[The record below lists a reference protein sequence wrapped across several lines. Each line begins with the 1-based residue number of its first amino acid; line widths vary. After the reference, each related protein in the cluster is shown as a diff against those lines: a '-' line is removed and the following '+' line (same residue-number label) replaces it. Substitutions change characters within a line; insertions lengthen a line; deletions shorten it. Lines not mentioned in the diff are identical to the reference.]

1 LNRRQSL
8 RHVVGAIGAAALPT
22 VAANVDPAAVT
33 APVRAFYDTLQGVMR
48 RAKALG
54 VQGRYD
60 VLAPVIPATF
70 DVAAMTRIAVG
81 VTWSSIPVAQQAAL
95 VDAFGRMTT
104 ATYANRF
111 DGYSGERFDVDPEVE
126 TRRSGSVVH
135 TRLVQSSGIPIP
147 LDYLMRDSPAGWKIV
162 DVYLAGAISELATR
176 RAEFA
181 TILDSGGPSL
191 LIDTL
196 KQQADKLMQPNAG
209 N

>member
-1 LNRRQSL
+1 
-8 RHVVGAIGAAALPT
+8 
-22 VAANVDPAAVT
+22 
-33 APVRAFYDTLQGVMR
+33 
-48 RAKALG
+48 
-54 VQGRYD
+54 
-60 VLAPVIPATF
+60 
-70 DVAAMTRIAVG
+70 
-81 VTWSSIPVAQQAAL
+81 
-95 VDAFGRMTT
+95 MTT

-147 LDYLMRDSPAGWKIV
+147 LNYLMRDSPGGWKIV

-181 TILDSGGPSL
+181 TILDSGGPPL
-191 LIDTL
+191 LIATL